1 MTDRL
6 KSRYV
11 NGSQPSTE
19 ARHAKMGEVNE
30 QGAPIRQAR
39 PTVAAQVAKERVGP
53 IQYIREVRDEMR
65 KVAWPKFPEVRRYSI
80 IVLVTVVIVT
90 AFVGGLDAAFG
101 ILSGWLY
108 KD

>member
-1 MTDRL
+1 MDLNRQQ
-6 KSRYV
+6 KRAM
-11 NGSQPSTE
+11 Q
-19 ARHAKMGEVNE
+19 KMGEVNE

-39 PTVAAQVAKERVGP
+39 PKVNARAAKERVGP
-53 IQYIREVRDEMR
+53 FQYIREVRDEMR
-65 KVAWPKFPEVRRYSI
+65 KVAWPKWPEVRRYSI

>member
-1 MTDRL
+1 MSMDLNRQQ
-6 KSRYV
+6 KRAM
-11 NGSQPSTE
+11 Q
-19 ARHAKMGEVNE
+19 KMGEVNE

-53 IQYIREVRDEMR
+53 FKYIREVRDEMR

>member
-1 MTDRL
+1 MSMDLNRQQ
-6 KSRYV
+6 KRAM
-11 NGSQPSTE
+11 Q
-19 ARHAKMGEVNE
+19 KMGEINE

-65 KVAWPKFPEVRRYSI
+65 KVAWPKWPEIRRYSI

-90 AFVGGLDAAFG
+90 AFVGGLDAVFG

>member
-1 MTDRL
+1 MSMDLNRQQ
-6 KSRYV
+6 KRAM
-11 NGSQPSTE
+11 Q
-19 ARHAKMGEVNE
+19 KMGEVNE

-65 KVAWPKFPEVRRYSI
+65 KVAWPKWPEIRRYSI

-90 AFVGGLDAAFG
+90 AFVGGLDAVFG

>member
-1 MTDRL
+1 MSMDLNRQQ
-6 KSRYV
+6 KRAM
-11 NGSQPSTE
+11 Q
-19 ARHAKMGEVNE
+19 KMGEVNE

-53 IQYIREVRDEMR
+53 FQYIREVRDEMR
-65 KVAWPKFPEVRRYSI
+65 KVAWPKFPEVRRYSV

>member
-1 MTDRL
+1 MDLNRQQ
-6 KSRYV
+6 KRAM
-11 NGSQPSTE
+11 Q
-19 ARHAKMGEVNE
+19 KMGEVNE

-39 PTVAAQVAKERVGP
+39 PSVAAQVAKERVGP
-53 IQYIREVRDEMR
+53 FQYIREVKDEMR
-65 KVAWPKFPEVRRYSI
+65 KVAWPKWPEIRRYSI

>member
-1 MTDRL
+1 MSMDLNRQQ
-6 KSRYV
+6 KRAM
-11 NGSQPSTE
+11 Q
-19 ARHAKMGEVNE
+19 KMGEVNE

-39 PTVAAQVAKERVGP
+39 PSVAAQVAKERVGP
-53 IQYIREVRDEMR
+53 FQYIREVKDEMR
-65 KVAWPKFPEVRRYSI
+65 KVAWPKWPEVRRYSI

>member
-1 MTDRL
+1 MSMDLNRQQ
-6 KSRYV
+6 KRAM
-11 NGSQPSTE
+11 Q
-19 ARHAKMGEVNE
+19 KMGEVNE

-53 IQYIREVRDEMR
+53 IQYVREVRDEMR

>member
-1 MTDRL
+1 MSMDLNRQQ
-6 KSRYV
+6 KRAM
-11 NGSQPSTE
+11 Q
-19 ARHAKMGEVNE
+19 KMGEVNDK
-30 QGAPIRQAR
+30 GAPIRQPR
-39 PTVAAQVAKERVGP
+39 PTVATQVAKERVGP
-53 IQYIREVRDEMR
+53 FQYIREVRDEMR
-65 KVAWPKFPEVRRYSI
+65 KVAWPKWPEIRRYSI

>member
-1 MTDRL
+1 
-6 KSRYV
+6 
-11 NGSQPSTE
+11 
-19 ARHAKMGEVNE
+19 
-30 QGAPIRQAR
+30 
-39 PTVAAQVAKERVGP
+39 AAQVAKERVGP

-65 KVAWPKFPEVRRYSI
+65 KVAWPKWPEIRRYSI

-90 AFVGGLDAAFG
+90 AFVGGLDAVFG

>member
-1 MTDRL
+1 MSMDLNRQQ
-6 KSRYV
+6 KRAM
-11 NGSQPSTE
+11 Q
-19 ARHAKMGEVNE
+19 KMGEVNE

-39 PTVAAQVAKERVGP
+39 QTVAAQVAKERVGP
-53 IQYIREVRDEMR
+53 FQYIREVRDEMR
-65 KVAWPKFPEVRRYSI
+65 KVAWPKWPEVRRYSI

-90 AFVGGLDAAFG
+90 AFLGGLDSAFG